1 MQPDRAALI
10 EAARAL
16 APFVAARAGE
26 AEELRR
32 IPDATMREL
41 VDAGLFRLY
50 QPRRYGGLEADY
62 ALQIEIALEI
72 GRACGSTAWVQ
83 GVLASH
89 AWVLGM
95 MEPAAQDDVWRG
107 NPDALV
113 ANAFFPGQPHCTP
126 VEDGYVLDGVWRF
139 ASGIDHCDWVNL
151 NVQVPLEGE
160 LEHRFMLAPKRDWTI
175 VDDWFATGLA
185 ATGSKALRLD
195 RVFVPRHRTLRTI
208 DCRGGPTPGSAVNH
222 SYLYR
227 LPLMGAFPLGIAAP
241 ALGLAQGMLDVTMA
255 ENLTKKT
262 AVGVPT
268 LDVPAVQLRLATA
281 AAEIDAAIALL
292 RAAGRDIDGFEVAS
306 HGLESRARWR
316 RDMAYAVMLCV
327 QASERLYPL
336 IGARGLAR
344 GNPVQRH
351 WRDLHAIG
359 SHAAL
364 SWDGQAQTF
373 GRVAVGLPPADRRL

>member
-107 NPDALV
+107 SPDALV
-113 ANAFFPGQPHCTP
+113 ANAFFPGQPHCVA
-126 VEDGYVLDGVWRF
+126 VEGGYVLDGIWRF

-222 SYLYR
+222 SYLYPVSYTHLT
-227 LPLMGAFPLGIAAP
+227 LP
-241 ALGLAQGMLDVTMA
+241 T
-255 ENLTKKT
+255 N
-262 AVGVPT
+262 
-268 LDVPAVQLRLATA
+268 R
-281 AAEIDAAIALL
+281 
-292 RAAGRDIDGFEVAS
+292 EV
-306 HGLESRARWR
+306 
-316 RDMAYAVMLCV
+316 
-327 QASERLYPL
+327 
-336 IGARGLAR
+336 
-344 GNPVQRH
+344 
-351 WRDLHAIG
+351 
-359 SHAAL
+359 
-364 SWDGQAQTF
+364 
-373 GRVAVGLPPADRRL
+373 